1 MRTFF
6 LLVLGLPFFQ
16 CQSDHNED
24 PLFQEAMENGYVAHE
39 GFQRCL
45 NFVTAWL
52 EFADPKSG
60 LIPRNLTDSKDFWNA
75 KDAAAD
81 NYPFMVLTAAILDK
95 DLFEGPMKAILET
108 EQQLTNRLDRLP
120 DDWSFS
126 KQDFVSEELDIDEI
140 IFGSSEYVKD
150 GLLPL
155 TEYIGKTS
163 WSDRMIGMVDDM
175 WKNAP
180 YETPFGLIPSK
191 NVEVNGELLQVLS
204 RVYWMTGDQ
213 KYLDWAYRLGD
224 FYLLGD
230 NHPTRDSGIIRLR
243 DHGCEIVSGL
253 CELYITS
260 AFAHPEKKDAYQGPI
275 YEMLDRIL
283 EVGTNEHGL
292 FYNQVN
298 PMTGEIL
305 DKGIADTWGYTLNGY
320 YGVYMLD
327 GHTPYKNAL
336 LKAFDNL
343 NEYANY
349 DWERGSQDGYADAIE
364 SALNLYNREQVPHTK
379 DWIDSQIQVMW
390 SMQDSAHRSGT
401 EAYRGTGILEGW
413 HGDGNFART
422 TIMYC
427 LYKTMGTT
435 IIPWRDNVYFGAVKD
450 GDDLKISI
458 LSETEWT
465 GKIRFDYA
473 RHQHIF
479 NLPMDYPRIN
489 QFPEWFVVDAAKN
502 YLVHFVH
509 EGKTRQFTG
518 KELMEGIDVT
528 TGENVGFY
536 LIVEPHEG

>member
-6 LLVLGLPFFQ
+6 LLILGLTFFQ
-16 CQSDHNED
+16 CKSNHHED
-24 PLFQEAMENGYVAHE
+24 ALFQEALENGYLAHE

-52 EFADPKSG
+52 EFADPNSG

-81 NYPFMVLTAAILDK
+81 NYPFMVLTGAILDK
-95 DLFEGPMKAILET
+95 ELFDGPMKDILET
-108 EQQLTNRLDRLP
+108 EQRLTNRLGRLP

-126 KQDFVSEELDIDEI
+126 KRDFVSEEVNLDEI

-155 TEYIGKTS
+155 TEYIGKS
-163 WSDRMIGMVDDM
+163 PWSDRMIGMVDDI
-175 WKNAP
+175 WKYAN
-180 YETPFGLIPSK
+180 YDTPFGMIPSK

-204 RVYWMTGDQ
+204 RVFWMTGDQ
-213 KYLDWAYRLGD
+213 KYLDWAFRLGD
-224 FYLLGD
+224 FYLLGE
-230 NHPTRDSGIIRLR
+230 NHPTRDSDIIRLR

-253 CELYITS
+253 CELYISS
-260 AFAHPEKKDAYQGPI
+260 AHANLEKKAAYQGPI

-283 EVGTNEHGL
+283 KVGTNEHGL

-298 PMTGEIL
+298 PITGEIL
-305 DKGIADTWGYTLNGY
+305 NSGIADTWGYTFNAY

-327 GHTPYKNAL
+327 GHEPYRDAL
-336 LKAFDNL
+336 MKAFDNL
-343 NEYANY
+343 HEYAY
-349 DWERGSQDGYADAIE
+349 FDWERGSQDGYADAIE
-364 SALNLYNREQVPHTK
+364 SALNLFNREQLQTTK
-379 DWIDSQIQVMW
+379 DWIDSQVQVMW
-390 SMQDSAHRSGT
+390 SMQDSAHRINT

-435 IIPWRDNVYFGAVKD
+435 LSPWRNDIYFGAVQYEA
-450 GDDLKISI
+450 GLKVSI
-458 LSETEWT
+458 LSEADWT
-465 GKIRFDYA
+465 GKIHFDYA
-473 RHQHIF
+473 RHQQIF
-479 NLPMDYPRIN
+479 NLPLDYPRIN
-489 QFPEWFVVDAAKN
+489 QFPEWFVVDSAKD
-502 YLVHFVH
+502 YLVHFVQ

-518 KELMEGIDVT
+518 RELIEGIEVNT
-528 TGENVGFY
+528 EENIGFY
-536 LIVEPHEG
+536 LIVEPLEG